1 VAGFSQLFLAAD
13 LEVPNSSLGESMR
26 RLTQSSSSM
35 RKGLALVTW
44 SGLPQGAESERLMLP
59 HLAAAGVETEIVDW
73 RSTNCDFSK
82 FDLIVLRS
90 CWDYHLHA
98 AEFIDWLQRVE
109 HVAPILNAVDTVLW
123 NHNKFY
129 LREVEALG
137 IEIARTVFVNGSG
150 PIASSGWQ
158 EIRNWKKSVVK
169 PAVSASAHK
178 TWLFDSAAVPD
189 EDELKNKMEGEAFL
203 IQQFIPEI
211 ETHGE
216 ISFIYIDGAYSHAV
230 QKRPAAGD
238 FRVQQEHGG
247 SAELFHP
254 DSTLLDQANEIASTV
269 AQVRDSLYC
278 RIDAVARDGTLVLME
293 LELIEPELFLGMAE
307 GAAERFAKAIAKRIK

>member
-1 VAGFSQLFLAAD
+1 
-13 LEVPNSSLGESMR
+13 MKKR
-26 RLTQSSSSM
+26 
-35 RKGLALVTW
+35 LALITW
-44 SGLPQGAESERLMLP
+44 SGLPEGAESERLMLP
-59 HLAAAGVETEIVDW
+59 HLAAAGIETKIVDW
-73 RSTNCDFSK
+73 RSAGCDFSK

-98 AEFIDWLQRVE
+98 AEFIDWLQRIAQVT
-109 HVAPILNAVDTVLW
+109 PILNAVDTGLW

-137 IEIARTVFVNGSG
+137 IEIAPTVFVNGSG

-158 EIRNWKKSVVK
+158 EIRGWKKFVVK

-178 TWLFDSAAVPD
+178 TWLFDSMAVPD
-189 EDELKNKMEGEAFL
+189 EDELTSKMEGEGFL

-211 ETHGE
+211 QTQGE

-230 QKRPAAGD
+230 LKLPAAGD
-238 FRVQQEHGG
+238 FRVQKEHGG
-247 SAELFHP
+247 SAELLNP
-254 DSTLLDQANEIASTV
+254 DSALLDHANEIAAKV

-278 RIDAVARDGTLVLME
+278 RIDAMARDGKLVLME
-293 LELIEPELFLGMAE
+293 LELIEPELFLGLAE
-307 GAAERFAKAIAKRIK
+307 GAAERFAKAIVKRIK

>member
-1 VAGFSQLFLAAD
+1 
-13 LEVPNSSLGESMR
+13 MKKR
-26 RLTQSSSSM
+26 
-35 RKGLALVTW
+35 LALITW
-44 SGLPQGAESERLMLP
+44 SGLPHGTESERLILP

-73 RSTNCDFSK
+73 RSSSHDFSK

-90 CWDYHLHA
+90 CWDYHLRVS
-98 AEFIDWLQRVE
+98 EFIDWLQRVAQATP
-109 HVAPILNAVDTVLW
+109 VLNAVDTVLW
-123 NHNKFY
+123 NYNKFY

-137 IEIARTVFVNGSG
+137 VEIAPTVFVNGTG
-150 PIASSGWQ
+150 RIASSEWHQ
-158 EIRNWKKSVVK
+158 IRSWKKSVVK

-178 TWLFDSAAVPD
+178 TWLFESGAVPD
-189 EDELKNKMEGEAFL
+189 EAELKSKMEGEPFL

-230 QKRPAAGD
+230 LKRPAAGD
-238 FRVQQEHGG
+238 FRVQKEHGG

-254 DSTLLDQANEIASTV
+254 DSSFLDQANQIAAKV

-278 RIDAVARDGTLVLME
+278 RIDAVARDGKLVLME
-293 LELIEPELFLGMAE
+293 LELIEPELFSGLAE
-307 GAAERFAKAIAKRIK
+307 GAAEKFAEAIARRVK